1 MVSIIAQVIVI
12 VLCTSLLPLVACIN
26 IDNMH
31 QLESEKL
38 VAGSSSSGISLEK
51 LLVKKPTLTVD
62 NHQQVIRD
70 EVEILNIA
78 SSIYFFQFI
87 PEDK

>member
-1 MVSIIAQVIVI
+1 MVTIIAQVFVI
-12 VLCTSLLPLVACIN
+12 VLCTSLLAIVACIN
-26 IDNMH
+26 IDNVP

-38 VAGSSSSGISLEK
+38 VAGSISSGISLEK

-62 NHQQVIRD
+62 NQQVIRD

-78 SSIYFFQFI
+78 SSIDFF
-87 PEDK
+87 